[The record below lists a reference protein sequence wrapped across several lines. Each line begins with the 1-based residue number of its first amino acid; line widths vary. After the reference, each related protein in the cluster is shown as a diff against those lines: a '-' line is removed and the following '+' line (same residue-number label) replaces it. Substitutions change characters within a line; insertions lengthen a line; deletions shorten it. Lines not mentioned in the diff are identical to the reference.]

1 MICIIRCHSAA
12 EVLLLQ
18 VQAPKLEL
26 LGPKSQSRTVQS
38 CKSEVP
44 GQSSL
49 AGRFGLAGGVM
60 GMARELHRPRHTLS
74 QAGGTSLSN

>member
-1 MICIIRCHSAA
+1 M
-12 EVLLLQ
+12 LLLQ

-26 LGPKSQSRTVQS
+26 LGPKGQSRTIQS

-49 AGRFGLAGGVM
+49 VGQFGLAGGVM
-60 GMARELHRPRHTLS
+60 GIARKRRRLRPDVS
-74 QAGGTSLSN
+74 QGGGKSLSK